1 MTRMPWSLFIDDIRN
16 PPPGD
21 WVVCRSTRAALDTV
35 KQMGMPSFISF
46 DHDLGGDD
54 TTMVFL
60 HRLTNEIWDGTSPPP
75 DYYIHSANPVGS
87 INIHSF
93 MDSWRRSIL

>member
-1 MTRMPWSLFIDDIRN
+1 
-16 PPPGD
+16 
-21 WVVCRSTRAALDTV
+21 
-35 KQMGMPSFISF
+35 MPSFISF

-60 HRLTNEIWDGTSPPP
+60 RRLTNEIWDGTSPPP

-93 MDSWRRSIL
+93 MDSWRRSTL